1 MNGINY
7 RILFGKKKI
16 TIKIKKK
23 KIIIF
28 KIKKKK
34 IMYNT
39 NN

>member
-23 KIIIF
+23 KIIIL
-28 KIKKKK
+28 KKKKKK
-34 IMYNT
+34 IIKKNK
-39 NN
+39 N